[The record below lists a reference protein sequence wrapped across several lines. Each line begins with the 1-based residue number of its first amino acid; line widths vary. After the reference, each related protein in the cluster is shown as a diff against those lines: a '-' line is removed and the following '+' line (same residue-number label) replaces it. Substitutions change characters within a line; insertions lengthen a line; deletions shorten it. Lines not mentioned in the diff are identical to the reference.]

1 VTVQPLRP
9 GLEPIMPDPQRISPQ
24 TADWELPGSTSIIGA
39 AGDEPIPSWEGACTC
54 PDDCP
59 RDHGNE

>member
-1 VTVQPLRP
+1 
-9 GLEPIMPDPQRISPQ
+9 MPDPQRISPQ